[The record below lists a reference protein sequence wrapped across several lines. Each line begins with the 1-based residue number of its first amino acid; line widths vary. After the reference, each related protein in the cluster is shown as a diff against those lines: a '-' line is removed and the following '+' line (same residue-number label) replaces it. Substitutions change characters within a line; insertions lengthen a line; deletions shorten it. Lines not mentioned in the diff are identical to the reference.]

1 MPKAGNPPNSEVSE
15 HFLRLCAGAPAVMN
29 DMQLAL
35 QTEHGSYKKILSEE
49 VLRGFGLSELVS
61 RVRGQ

>member
-1 MPKAGNPPNSEVSE
+1 
-15 HFLRLCAGAPAVMN
+15 MN

-49 VLRGFGLSELVS
+49 VLPGFRLSELVS

>member
-1 MPKAGNPPNSEVSE
+1 
-15 HFLRLCAGAPAVMN
+15 MN
-29 DMQLAL
+29 DMQFAL